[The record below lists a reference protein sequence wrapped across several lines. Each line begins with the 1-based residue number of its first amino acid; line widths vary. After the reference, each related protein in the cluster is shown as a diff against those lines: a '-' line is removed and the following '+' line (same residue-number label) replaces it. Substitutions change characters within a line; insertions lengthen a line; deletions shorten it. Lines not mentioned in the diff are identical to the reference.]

1 MNRLREKIES
11 IVFAGLKPGG
21 AKASPQVAAPASFM
35 GRLRQRIDRWISG
48 SGNSDP
54 LYLTNRTTAQKVRAW
69 IVIGIPLLILVAAV
83 GLSLSTFLD
92 PPKAAPV
99 KDLTPAEVAAKLL
112 PNLKDLKLEAGSDIE
127 VVELRIDHNKGL
139 HIAGSVRNKSTHPLA
154 SADISCNL
162 TDATGTQLGG
172 VNIHVDSIPASGVKN
187 FEVPIQQTDTAF
199 VLVREIQAR

>member
-21 AKASPQVAAPASFM
+21 AKASPEVASPASVM

-48 SGNSDP
+48 SGHSDP

-69 IVIGIPLLILVAAV
+69 VVIGIPLLILVAVV

-99 KDLTPAEVAAKLL
+99 RDLTPAEVAAKLL
-112 PNLKDLKLEAGSDIE
+112 PNLKNLKLEAGSDIE
-127 VVELRIDHNKGL
+127 VVELRLDRNKGMR
-139 HIAGSVRNKSTHPLA
+139 IVGSVKNKSTHLLA
-154 SADISCNL
+154 SADIICNL
-162 TDATGTQLGG
+162 TDAGGTQLGG
-172 VNIHVDSIPASGVKN
+172 VNIHIDSIPPSGVRN
-187 FEVPIQQTDTAF
+187 FEMPIQQTDAAF